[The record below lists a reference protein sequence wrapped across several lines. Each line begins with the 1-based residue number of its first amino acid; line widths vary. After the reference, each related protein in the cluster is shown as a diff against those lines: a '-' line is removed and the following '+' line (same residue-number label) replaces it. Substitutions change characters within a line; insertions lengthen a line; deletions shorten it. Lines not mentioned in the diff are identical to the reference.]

1 VVWPSYHGAMDI
13 PPGLLAVADRVY
25 AGMLD
30 DLWSLDRLLLDP
42 ANFMDEFTSRLQ
54 AELDPEWFAWPDDA
68 VGDDQGFE

>member
-1 VVWPSYHGAMDI
+1 MDI

-30 DLWSLDRLLLDP
+30 DLWLLDGLLLDP
-42 ANFMDEFTSRLQ
+42 TNFMDEFTSRLQ
-54 AELDPEWFAWPDDA
+54 AELDSERFAWPDDA